1 MAKLPFIVEPRL
13 KPVIEE
19 IGSEDSGKIQVE
31 RRGYLTSGEKAFF
44 QQVKQS
50 DQGTAKLIAM
60 SRKVSQSASLDM
72 SKAYELVIRV
82 LSGGADSDLDREIEE
97 KFAEDFASVIQDL
110 ANSQSSDEMLM
121 AACLLRYRVDSEIGM
136 DEIMK
141 MHPDIIQGLADL
153 YRDEENR
160 VLERLTEKE
169 IKEERNIEKVAKKS
183 SPKAVPTT

>member
-121 AACLLRYRVDSEIGM
+121 AACLLRYRVDSGIGM